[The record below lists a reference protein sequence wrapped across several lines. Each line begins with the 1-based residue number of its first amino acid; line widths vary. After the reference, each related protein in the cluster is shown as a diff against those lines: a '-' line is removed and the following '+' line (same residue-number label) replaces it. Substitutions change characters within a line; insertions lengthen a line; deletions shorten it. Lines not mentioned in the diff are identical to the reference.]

1 MQFKLAEEI
10 QNTDHVQNQLGLA
23 AEINHAPTAQLWSRD
38 DDDPTQRK
46 THPSTP
52 AQLEEGPNRTG
63 LPDQLKAGVENLSGI
78 SLNDVKVHYNSAKP
92 AQLNA
97 LAYAQGTDIHVAP
110 GQEQHLPHEAWHI
123 VQQKQ
128 GQVKPTMQMK
138 GRPVKDD
145 HYVEFEADVMGQKAL
160 QRLATESEQALTVQ
174 SHQDKAMVRA
184 AQNPQPVQRMLAW
197 TGAANQEVVQLGVGA
212 SKVDESAV
220 AEREYGKYV
229 AEAVT
234 KLSGKLAF
242 GASPEG
248 KFDTDHWEKV
258 EDKEYKFAV
267 RTKSKPSVAL
277 KALVQK
283 PEKWSFDCAEFVEVC
298 NLYARMMTY
307 DDEVVDAERLVLRQH
322 TSTPFLGGGVTFD
335 RKAKD
340 AKFDAIFPKRG
351 NAVAENLITEAELL
365 SALPIG
371 ARVCFKNPAAPDTPF
386 RNENALVDGS
396 GTFAAHPMGKGL
408 SAETIVNRLV
418 NYNIQ
423 EGLGGED
430 HGRALIFISQAE
442 IFSSMFLS
450 EATVSGLKLER
461 LQEYF

>member
-184 AQNPQPVQRMLAW
+184 AQSHK
-197 TGAANQEVVQLGVGA
+197 VV
-212 SKVDESAV
+212 
-220 AEREYGKYV
+220 RE
-229 AEAVT
+229 ARLRS
-234 KLSGKLAF
+234 LS
-242 GASPEG
+242 
-248 KFDTDHWEKV
+248 
-258 EDKEYKFAV
+258 
-267 RTKSKPSVAL
+267 
-277 KALVQK
+277 
-283 PEKWSFDCAEFVEVC
+283 
-298 NLYARMMTY
+298 
-307 DDEVVDAERLVLRQH
+307 
-322 TSTPFLGGGVTFD
+322 
-335 RKAKD
+335 
-340 AKFDAIFPKRG
+340 
-351 NAVAENLITEAELL
+351 
-365 SALPIG
+365 
-371 ARVCFKNPAAPDTPF
+371 
-386 RNENALVDGS
+386 
-396 GTFAAHPMGKGL
+396 
-408 SAETIVNRLV
+408 
-418 NYNIQ
+418 
-423 EGLGGED
+423 
-430 HGRALIFISQAE
+430 
-442 IFSSMFLS
+442 
-450 EATVSGLKLER
+450 
-461 LQEYF
+461 